1 MCFEKLKTIF
11 SGKMILKKL
20 EMTFLGKIGSRNISG
35 DNIISKNNSSV
46 FNGPVQFT
54 VNNHYKQE
62 DEKIILNEAEKKI
75 LTLLVEGGRG
85 GPALNDEGIIEQVNI
100 YPNDGGIS
108 ATADE
113 TLRSFR
119 NLLRNGLITQDF
131 ATGKLE
137 YVITQKGSRDLTRQK

>member
-20 EMTFLGKIGSRNISG
+20 EMTFLGKIGSGNISG
-35 DNIISKNNSSV
+35 DKLTYKNCGDILNQGSV
-46 FNGPVQFT
+46 KLT
-54 VNNHYKQE
+54 VNNNCCKQE

-75 LTLLVEGGRG
+75 LVLLAEGGRG
-85 GPALNDEGIIEQVNI
+85 VPALNEEGVIEQVNI

-137 YVITQKGSRDLTRQK
+137 YVITQKGLRNLT